1 MENFKEKA
9 TKIIEGYCQG
19 IAHLEFDV
27 EDLPKMVQE
36 LENLALSIT
45 DVVDACDHDFVGQEV
60 YNEMSEPIGR
70 QCAKCGAWDNEWAD

>member
-45 DVVDACDHDFVGQEV
+45 DVGQSFGRCIDFE
-60 YNEMSEPIGR
+60 I
-70 QCAKCGAWDNEWAD
+70 DNESGACPSQCDFCKKLPQ